1 MNKIIIG
8 IFGAAVNNPNL
19 GCQALTY
26 SLVSLLDQIERETGI
41 LVEKHIFEMYPDS
54 NKVAEM
60 CRNLQMK
67 PDHVF
72 THQVGSAR
80 DFKNYCRH
88 FADNIKMM
96 RIVKKCQ
103 LIIDLTEGDSF
114 TDIYGDVRYKTQTNI
129 KYLIEKS
136 SIPLVLGP
144 QTYGPFV
151 KEKNKKLAKKVFE
164 GAYIV
169 FSRDEPSA
177 EFVYELTGRKPVVT
191 TDLAFQLP
199 YDQPKKENDVIK
211 VGFNV
216 SGLLTKYGFEGGN
229 NNFSLR
235 TDYDEYVEEVLN
247 YLSQQS
253 KYEVYLIPHVG
264 NDERIIE
271 LLSKKYPKCRVIPMY
286 NNPVSVK
293 NEIAKMDIFIG
304 SRMHAAVAAFTSGV
318 VTIPVAYSRKFCG
331 LFGFVEYEHT
341 VDLQELTAKD
351 AVEKTINKVENWR
364 DIQKDLHHSF
374 DVSKR
379 YSNLLYNEMKK
390 MIQHFSRS

>member
-8 IFGAAVNNPNL
+8 IFGAVINNQNL

-26 SLVSLLDQIERETGI
+26 SLISLLDRIEKDTGI
-41 LVEKHIFEMYPDS
+41 LVEKHIFEMYPDT
-54 NKVAEM
+54 NKVTEM
-60 CRNLQMK
+60 CRNLQIQ
-67 PDHVF
+67 PDNIF

-88 FADNIKMM
+88 FADNARMM
-96 RIVKKCQ
+96 SIVKKCQ
-103 LIIDLTEGDSF
+103 VIIDLTEGDSF
-114 TDIYGDVRYKTQTNI
+114 ADIYGDARFKTQTNI

-144 QTYGPFV
+144 QTYGPFI
-151 KEKNKKLAKKVFE
+151 KDHNKKLAKKVFE
-164 GAYIV
+164 GAYII

-177 EFVYELTGRKPVVT
+177 ELVYELTGRKPLVT

-199 YDQPKKENDVIK
+199 YQQPKKDNDVIK

-235 TDYDEYVEEVLN
+235 TNYDEYVDEILN
-247 YLSQQS
+247 YFCGKSN
-253 KYEVYLIPHVG
+253 YEVYLIPHVG
-264 NDERIIE
+264 NDERFIE
-271 LLSKKYPKCRVIPMY
+271 LISKKYPKYRVIPLC
-286 NNPVSVK
+286 NNPVSIK

-304 SRMHAAVAAFTSGV
+304 SRMHATVAAFTSGV

-331 LFGFVEYEHT
+331 LFGLVEYEHT
-341 VDLQELTAKD
+341 VDLQELTTKD
-351 AVEKTINKVENWR
+351 AVEKTINEVENWM
-364 DIQKDLHHSF
+364 DIQKDLHYSLEI
-374 DVSKR
+374 SKH
-379 YSNLLYNEMKK
+379 YSDLLYNEMKK
-390 MIQHFSRS
+390 MIQHFSR